1 MVDKVFIRGIFCLQ
15 ENLNLPKNLSF
26 CKNSAPMQIV
36 LEINH
41 EQDLKILL
49 PLLERLKIAYKQ
61 IPALKNDIANNSTPI
76 GSSLSD
82 KYAGKLS
89 VNVGEAIQQHIAQSR
104 DEWERNI

>member
-1 MVDKVFIRGIFCLQ
+1 
-15 ENLNLPKNLSF
+15 
-26 CKNSAPMQIV
+26 MQIV
-36 LEINH
+36 LDINH

-61 IPALKNDIANNSTPI
+61 IPAQKNDGAGNSAPA
-76 GSSLSD
+76 GSDLSD

-89 VNVGEAIQQHIAQSR
+89 AKVGEALQQHIAQSR